1 MARTS
6 TVSALQVSQVRAV
19 VHRVARW
26 LRDEEARPVN
36 RILDHTW
43 TKVAYDPYLP
53 CTGRGFLAASGAVS
67 LVIPGGEGQ
76 AEGQARNAG
85 RT

>member
-1 MARTS
+1 M
-6 TVSALQVSQVRAV
+6 
-19 VHRVARW
+19 VHRGARW

-67 LVIPGGEGQ
+67 AEPGVTPRP
-76 AEGQARNAG
+76 AP
-85 RT
+85 RTPTAPLADRCVSRTRR